1 MNRKLLAL
9 AVGAALA
16 LPLSAQAAPTLYG
29 KIDLS
34 LEHLDGDVAG
44 GDVSDTTMES
54 NKSRLGVR
62 GEEKLSDDLGL
73 VYQIEYG
80 VSMDGDSANNVDLDR
95 RDRFLGF
102 KHGTLGTLRFG
113 RMNTPLKEAEGQVDA
128 FNNTRFDM
136 ANVFAG
142 QEREDNSIAYTSPKI
157 ADALTVRFT
166 QITED
171 GEASGSDGAAQ
182 SMSLVFDKDN
192 VYMALAFDNNV
203 SGDADKGVLN
213 IPGDTSFYG
222 PAVEMDTLRAVGSVK
237 LGDLRLGGLLQQS
250 DAEDGSDAEQTGL
263 LLSAAYTVQKW
274 TFKAEFATS
283 EGEAG
288 PADLGEIQQLAIGAD
303 YQWTQTFKAYGF
315 LGMFEFDAPAPG
327 ADTDLTL
334 AGVGMAL
341 NF

>member
-1 MNRKLLAL
+1 M
-9 AVGAALA
+9 
-16 LPLSAQAAPTLYG
+16 LSAPPWPSRCPPRPPPTLYG

-44 GDVSDTTMES
+44 ADVSDTTMES

-62 GEEKLSDDLGL
+62 GEEKLSSDLGL

-80 VSMDGDSANNVDLDR
+80 VSMDGDSANNADLDR

-102 KHGTLGTLRFG
+102 SHNSLGTLRFG
-113 RMNTPLKEAEGQVDA
+113 RMNTPLKEAEGKVDA

-157 ADALTVRFT
+157 AEALTVRFT

-171 GEASGSDGAAQ
+171 GEASGTDGAAQ
-182 SMSLVFDKDN
+182 SMSLVFDRDD

-203 SGDADKGVLN
+203 VGDADKGVLN

-222 PAVEMDTLRAVGSVK
+222 AAIEMDTLRVVGSVK
-237 LGDLRLGGLLQQS
+237 LGDLRLGGLLQKS

-274 TFKAEFATS
+274 TFKAEYATS

-288 PADLGEIQQLAIGAD
+288 AADLGEIQQLAVGAD
-303 YQWTQTFKAYGF
+303 YQWTQAFKVYGF
-315 LGMFEFDAPAPG
+315 LGMFEFDAPPPV